1 MRHFMENKKKFFS
14 LGILTILSCL
24 SLSASEN
31 GEKLVA
37 NQNSNNN
44 NYNNSNNNNNKGNN
58 NKGNNNNN
66 KGNNGN
72 SSGNNSVYGDDSMMM
87 NDSCSG
93 LSADEQNFASQLND
107 SNAMMFCSQM
117 TPAQRQKAM
126 QMNGTRGPSGT
137 KMSPDDS
144 VQYAMKNSA
153 PNAGKGQRGS
163 GACPVQ

>member
-1 MRHFMENKKKFFS
+1 MESKKKFL
-14 LGILTILSCL
+14 LGILTILSSL
-24 SLSASEN
+24 SLSAAEN
-31 GEKLVA
+31 DEKLIT
-37 NQNSNNN
+37 QNN
-44 NYNNSNNNNNKGNN
+44 NYKN
-58 NKGNNNNN
+58 
-66 KGNNGN
+66 N
-72 SSGNNSVYGDDSMMM
+72 SSGDNMM

-93 LSADEQNFASQLND
+93 LSADEQTFASQLND

-144 VQYAMKNSA
+144 VQNVMKNSA